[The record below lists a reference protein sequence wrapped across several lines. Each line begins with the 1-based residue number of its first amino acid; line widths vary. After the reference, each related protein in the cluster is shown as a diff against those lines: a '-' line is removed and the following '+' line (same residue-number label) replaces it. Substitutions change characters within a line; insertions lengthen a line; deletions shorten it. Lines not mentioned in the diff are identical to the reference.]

1 MVPSWLLAANRRRS
15 SALAGLCV
23 VALALPTL
31 ANAAPEQSV
40 ENERTWVGTQIG
52 STIAKDRF
60 CDVNG
65 DGRGYGSTSTGKQD
79 IVTASPSGLVT
90 VIPGGNPGGKMPV
103 AGTSSFKIPAS
114 PNISVSCVLDVDH
127 DGKDEILVSSS
138 TAGKAWLIYGRTDFS
153 DVDYTKLSE
162 KGQGFTITG
171 TPGTT
176 HFSAVFAGKYDGDY
190 RADIVVLN
198 PEGNRSVAHLMNLD
212 GRLGDIDLNN
222 PDHHERTS
230 KLYSPEGMFFDS
242 IQLVGN
248 VNRSGHTDYVLT
260 ASDANGKHPKA
271 WLVTNIGTYSYLNDP
286 FAGTAEITLEEN
298 SYLGKA
304 TSAANAG
311 DVNGDGYE
319 DTLIGFNGGVALLY
333 GARTLPSTYTINS
346 ANQTDPNVAVL
357 TGADSGWS
365 VASFAREGKP
375 HLVAVGAPYAGDGEV
390 YYFPT
395 TAFTAGSHPISGLGD
410 QVTTIKAK
418 QPGTRFGISVAF
430 SGSFPTEP
438 PILVA
443 GADNATKQTPASAA
457 DFGPNAYI
465 QAVYLG
471 PAATPTPAPTETA
484 PAAPTQEPT
493 AEPTREPTAAPTQE
507 PTAIAIPQ
515 EPRTPLAPLPVVPA
529 KPSPLPAPV
538 DAGVLVTDKLPS
550 ANAKVKTGAVRS
562 SKLAITG
569 LDATAG
575 LFALALLATGTGAL
589 VLRSRR
595 SA

>member
-1 MVPSWLLAANRRRS
+1 MVPSWLLAANRRRN
-15 SALAGLCV
+15 SALAGLCIA
-23 VALALPTL
+23 ALALPTL

-65 DGRGYGSTSTGKQD
+65 DGRGYGSTSSGKQD

-190 RADIVVLN
+190 RSDIVVLN
-198 PEGNRSVAHLMNLD
+198 PEGNYSVAYLLNAD
-212 GRLGDIDLNN
+212 SRSDKDLN
-222 PDHHERTS
+222 DYTTS
-230 KLYSPEGMFFDS
+230 NQKLYSPEGMFFDS
-242 IQLVGN
+242 VQPVGN
-248 VNRSGHTDYVLT
+248 VDGSGHTDYVFT
-260 ASDANGKHPKA
+260 TSDANGKHGKA
-271 WLVTNIGTYSYLNDP
+271 WLVTNIGTSSFLNDP
-286 FAGTAEITLEEN
+286 FAGIPEINLEEN
-298 SYLGKA
+298 TYLGKA
-304 TSAANAG
+304 TTAANAG
-311 DVNGDGYE
+311 DVNGDGYD

-333 GARTLPSTYTINS
+333 GASTLPNTYTINS
-346 ANQTDPNVAVL
+346 VNQTDPNVAVL
-357 TGADSGWS
+357 TGAGSGWS
-365 VASFAREGKP
+365 VASYAREGKP
-375 HLVAVGAPYAGDGEV
+375 NLVAVGAPHAGDGEV

-430 SGSFPTEP
+430 SGAWPTEP
-438 PILVA
+438 PILLA
-443 GADNATKQTPASAA
+443 GADNATKETPASAA

-471 PAATPTPAPTETA
+471 PAATPTPVPTQTA

-569 LDATAG
+569 LDTTAG
-575 LFALALLATGTGAL
+575 LFALALLATGAGAL

>member
-1 MVPSWLLAANRRRS
+1 MVPSWLLAANRRRN
-15 SALAGLCV
+15 SALAGLCIA
-23 VALALPTL
+23 ALALPTL

-65 DGRGYGSTSTGKQD
+65 DSRDYDYSPGKQD

-114 PNISVSCVLDVDH
+114 PNVSVSCVADVDH

-176 HFSAVFAGKYDGDY
+176 NFSAVYANKKYDGEY
-190 RADIVVLN
+190 TSDIVVLN
-198 PEGNRSVAHLMNLD
+198 PEGDHSVAYLLPAE
-212 GRLGDIDLNN
+212 RRGDIDLNKPEHYTTN
-222 PDHHERTS
+222 Q
-230 KLYSPEGMFFDS
+230 KLYSPTGMFFDS
-242 IQLVGN
+242 IQPVSNVDVGG
-248 VNRSGHTDYVLT
+248 RTYYVIT
-260 ASDANGKHPKA
+260 ASDANGKHGKA
-271 WLVTNIGTYSYLNDP
+271 WLVADIISYPDLDDP
-286 FAGTAEITLEEN
+286 FRRAVEITLEGN
-298 SYLGKA
+298 TYLGKA
-304 TSAANAG
+304 TTAASAG
-311 DVNGDGYE
+311 DVNGDGYD

-333 GARTLPSTYTINS
+333 SGHSTYTINS

-357 TGADSGWS
+357 TGTGSGWS
-365 VASFAREGKP
+365 VASYAREGKP
-375 HLVAVGAPYAGDGEV
+375 NLVAVGAPHAGDGEV

-430 SGSFPTEP
+430 SGAWPTET

-443 GADNATKQTPASAA
+443 GADNATKETPASAA

-471 PAATPTPAPTETA
+471 PAATPTPVPTQTA

-550 ANAKVKTGAVRS
+550 ANAKVKTGAVHS

-569 LDATAG
+569 LDAASG
-575 LFALALLATGTGAL
+575 LVALALLTTGAGAL

>member
-15 SALAGLCV
+15 SALAGLCIA
-23 VALALPTL
+23 ALALPTL

-65 DGRGYGSTSTGKQD
+65 DSRNYGHTIPGKQV

-114 PNISVSCVLDVDH
+114 PDVSVSCVLDVDH

-176 HFSAVFAGKYDGDY
+176 HFSAVFAGKYDGEY
-190 RADIVVLN
+190 QSDIVVLN
-198 PEGNRSVAHLMNLD
+198 PEGNHSVAYLLSAD
-212 GRLGDIDLNN
+212 WRGDKDLNDYATTN
-222 PDHHERTS
+222 Q

-242 IQLVGN
+242 VQPVGN
-248 VNRSGHTDYVLT
+248 VDRSGYTDYVFT
-260 ASDANGKHPKA
+260 ASDANGKHGKA
-271 WLVTNIGTYSYLNDP
+271 WLVADIISYPDLDDP
-286 FAGTAEITLEEN
+286 LRRAVEITLEGN
-298 SYLGKA
+298 TYLGKA
-304 TSAANAG
+304 TTAASAG
-311 DVNGDGYE
+311 DVNGDGYD

-333 GARTLPSTYTINS
+333 SGHSTYTINS

-357 TGADSGWS
+357 TGAGSGWS
-365 VASFAREGKP
+365 VASYAREGKP
-375 HLVAVGAPYAGDGEV
+375 NLVAVGAPHAGDGEV

-430 SGSFPTEP
+430 SGAWPTET

-443 GADNATKQTPASAA
+443 GADNATKETPASAA

-471 PAATPTPAPTETA
+471 PAATPTPVPTQTA

-515 EPRTPLAPLPVVPA
+515 EPRTPLSPLPVVPA

-538 DAGVLVTDKLPS
+538 DAGVLVTDKLTS

-575 LFALALLATGTGAL
+575 LFALALLATGVGAL

-595 SA
+595 NA

>member
-15 SALAGLCV
+15 SALAGLCIA
-23 VALALPTL
+23 ALALPTL

-65 DGRGYGSTSTGKQD
+65 DSRNYGHTIPGKQD

-114 PNISVSCVLDVDH
+114 PDVSVSCVLDVDH
-127 DGKDEILVSSS
+127 DSKDEILVSSS

-190 RADIVVLN
+190 RSDIVVLN
-198 PEGNRSVAHLMNLD
+198 PEGNYSVAYLLNAD
-212 GRLGDIDLNN
+212 SRSDKDLN
-222 PDHHERTS
+222 DYTTS
-230 KLYSPEGMFFDS
+230 NQKLYSPEGMFFDS
-242 IQLVGN
+242 VQPVGN
-248 VNRSGHTDYVLT
+248 VDGSGHTDYVFT
-260 ASDANGKHPKA
+260 TSDANGKHGKA
-271 WLVTNIGTYSYLNDP
+271 WLVTNIGTSSFLNDP
-286 FAGTAEITLEEN
+286 FAGIPEINLEEN
-298 SYLGKA
+298 TYLGKA
-304 TSAANAG
+304 TTAANAG
-311 DVNGDGYE
+311 DVNGDGYD

-333 GARTLPSTYTINS
+333 GASTLPNTYTINS

-357 TGADSGWS
+357 TGTGSGWS
-365 VASFAREGKP
+365 VASYAREGKP
-375 HLVAVGAPYAGDGEV
+375 NLVAVGAPHAGDGEV

-430 SGSFPTEP
+430 SGAWPTET

-443 GADNATKQTPASAA
+443 GADNATKETPASAA

-465 QAVYLG
+465 QAMYLG
-471 PAATPTPAPTETA
+471 PAATPTPVPTQTA

-550 ANAKVKTGAVRS
+550 ANAKVKTGAVHS

-569 LDATAG
+569 LDAASG
-575 LFALALLATGTGAL
+575 LVALALLTTGAGAL

>member
-23 VALALPTL
+23 AALALPTL

-40 ENERTWVGTQIG
+40 EKERTWVGTQIG

-65 DGRGYGSTSTGKQD
+65 DSRDYGYTTGKQD

-90 VIPGGNPGGKMPV
+90 VIPGANPGGKMPV

-114 PNISVSCVLDVDH
+114 PNVSVSCVVDVDH

-176 HFSAVFAGKYDGDY
+176 NFSAVFANRKYDGEY
-190 RADIVVLN
+190 TSDIVVLN
-198 PEGNRSVAHLMNLD
+198 PEGNHSVAYLLPAE
-212 GRLGDIDLNN
+212 RRGDIDLNKPEHYTTN
-222 PDHHERTS
+222 Q
-230 KLYSPEGMFFDS
+230 KLYSPTGMFFDS
-242 IQLVGN
+242 IQPVEN
-248 VNRSGHTDYVLT
+248 VNGSGRTYYVIT
-260 ASDANGKHPKA
+260 ASDANGKHGKA
-271 WLVTNIGTYSYLNDP
+271 WLVADIGSGSDLNDP
-286 FAGTAEITLEEN
+286 LRGAVEITLEGN
-298 SYLGKA
+298 TYLGKA
-304 TSAANAG
+304 TTAASAG
-311 DVNGDGYE
+311 DVNGDGYD

-333 GARTLPSTYTINS
+333 GGRSTYTINS
-346 ANQTDPNVAVL
+346 TNQTDPNVAVL
-357 TGADSGWS
+357 TGTGSGWS
-365 VASFAREGKP
+365 VASYAREGKP
-375 HLVAVGAPYAGDGEV
+375 NLVAVGAPHAGDGEV

-430 SGSFPTEP
+430 SGAWPTET

-443 GADNATKQTPASAA
+443 GADNATKETPASAA

-471 PAATPTPAPTETA
+471 PAATPTPVPTQTA

-550 ANAKVKTGAVRS
+550 ANAKVKTGAVHS

-569 LDATAG
+569 LDAASG
-575 LFALALLATGTGAL
+575 LVALALLATGAGAL

>member
-15 SALAGLCV
+15 SALAGLCIA
-23 VALALPTL
+23 ALALPTL

-65 DGRGYGSTSTGKQD
+65 DGRGYGSTSSGKQD

-114 PNISVSCVLDVDH
+114 PNVSVSCVADVDH

-176 HFSAVFAGKYDGDY
+176 NFSAVYANKKYDGEY
-190 RADIVVLN
+190 TSDIVVLN
-198 PEGNRSVAHLMNLD
+198 PEGNYSVAYLLNAD
-212 GRLGDIDLNN
+212 SRSDKDLN
-222 PDHHERTS
+222 DYTTS
-230 KLYSPEGMFFDS
+230 NQKLYSPEGMFFDS
-242 IQLVGN
+242 VQPVGN
-248 VNRSGHTDYVLT
+248 VDGSGHTNYVFT
-260 ASDANGKHPKA
+260 TSDANGKHGKA
-271 WLVTNIGTYSYLNDP
+271 WLVTNIGTSSFLNDP
-286 FAGTAEITLEEN
+286 FAGIPEINLEEN
-298 SYLGKA
+298 TYLGKA
-304 TSAANAG
+304 TTAANAG
-311 DVNGDGYE
+311 DVNGDGYD

-333 GARTLPSTYTINS
+333 GASTLPNTYTINS
-346 ANQTDPNVAVL
+346 VNQTDPNVAVL
-357 TGADSGWS
+357 TGAGSGWS
-365 VASFAREGKP
+365 VASYAREGKP
-375 HLVAVGAPYAGDGEV
+375 NLVAVGAPHAGDGEV

-430 SGSFPTEP
+430 SGAWPTET

-443 GADNATKQTPASAA
+443 GADNATKETPASAA

-471 PAATPTPAPTETA
+471 PAATPTPVPTQTA

-550 ANAKVKTGAVRS
+550 ANAKVKTGAVHS

-569 LDATAG
+569 LDAASG
-575 LFALALLATGTGAL
+575 LVALALLTTGTGAL

>member
-23 VALALPTL
+23 AALALPTL

-40 ENERTWVGTQIG
+40 EKERTWVGTQIG

-65 DGRGYGSTSTGKQD
+65 DSRDYGYTTGKQD

-90 VIPGGNPGGKMPV
+90 VIPGANPGGKMPV

-114 PNISVSCVLDVDH
+114 PNVSVSCVADVDH

-176 HFSAVFAGKYDGDY
+176 NFSAVYANKKYDGEY
-190 RADIVVLN
+190 LSDIVVLN
-198 PEGNRSVAHLMNLD
+198 PEGDHSVAYLLTAD
-212 GRLGDIDLNN
+212 SRVDKDLN
-222 PDHHERTS
+222 DYATS
-230 KLYSPEGMFFDS
+230 NKKLYSPTGMFFDS
-242 IQLVGN
+242 IQPVEN
-248 VNRSGHTDYVLT
+248 VNGSGRTYYVIT
-260 ASDANGKHPKA
+260 ASDANGKHGKA
-271 WLVTNIGTYSYLNDP
+271 WLVADIGSGSDLNDP
-286 FAGTAEITLEEN
+286 LRGAVEITLEGN
-298 SYLGKA
+298 TYLGKA
-304 TSAANAG
+304 TTAASAG
-311 DVNGDGYE
+311 DVNGDGYD

-333 GARTLPSTYTINS
+333 GGRSTYTINS
-346 ANQTDPNVAVL
+346 TNQTDPNVAVL
-357 TGADSGWS
+357 TGTGSGWS
-365 VASFAREGKP
+365 VASYAREGKP

-390 YYFPT
+390 YYFPA

-430 SGSFPTEP
+430 SGAFPTET

-465 QAVYLG
+465 QAMYLG
-471 PAATPTPAPTETA
+471 PAATPTPAPTDTA

-493 AEPTREPTAAPTQE
+493 AEPSQEPTAAPTQE

-515 EPRTPLAPLPVVPA
+515 EPRTPLSPLPVVPA

-550 ANAKVKTGAVRS
+550 ANAKVKTGAVHS

-575 LFALALLATGTGAL
+575 LFALALLATGAGAL

>member
-23 VALALPTL
+23 AALALPTL

-65 DGRGYGSTSTGKQD
+65 DGRGYGSTSSGKQD

-176 HFSAVFAGKYDGDY
+176 NFSAVFAGKYEGEY
-190 RADIVVLN
+190 SSDIVVLN
-198 PEGNRSVAHLMNLD
+198 PEGDHSVAYLLPAE
-212 GRLGDIDLNN
+212 RRGDIDLNKPEHYTTN
-222 PDHHERTS
+222 Q
-230 KLYSPEGMFFDS
+230 KLYSPTGMFFDS
-242 IQLVGN
+242 IQPVGN
-248 VNRSGHTDYVLT
+248 VNRSGYTDYVFT
-260 ASDANGKHPKA
+260 ASDANGKHGKA
-271 WLVTNIGTYSYLNDP
+271 WLVTEIRSHINLDSDFREI
-286 FAGTAEITLEEN
+286 AEINLEEN
-298 SYLGKA
+298 TYLGKA
-304 TSAANAG
+304 TTAANAG

-333 GARTLPSTYTINS
+333 GDGILPRTYTINS

-357 TGADSGWS
+357 TGTGSGWS
-365 VASFAREGKP
+365 VASYAREGKP
-375 HLVAVGAPYAGDGEV
+375 HLVAVGAPHAGDGEV

-430 SGSFPTEP
+430 SGAWPTET

-443 GADNATKQTPASAA
+443 GADNATKETPASAA

-471 PAATPTPAPTETA
+471 PAATPTPVPTQTA

-550 ANAKVKTGAVRS
+550 ANAKVKTGAVHS

-569 LDATAG
+569 LDAASG
-575 LFALALLATGTGAL
+575 LVALALLTTGAGAL

>member
-15 SALAGLCV
+15 SALAGLCIA
-23 VALALPTL
+23 ALALPTL

-65 DGRGYGSTSTGKQD
+65 DSRDYGHTTPGKQD

-114 PNISVSCVLDVDH
+114 PDVSVSCVLDVDH

-190 RADIVVLN
+190 RSDIVVLN
-198 PEGNRSVAHLMNLD
+198 PEGNYSVAYLLNAD
-212 GRLGDIDLNN
+212 SRSDKDLN
-222 PDHHERTS
+222 DYTTS
-230 KLYSPEGMFFDS
+230 NQKLYSPEGMFFDS
-242 IQLVGN
+242 VQPVGN
-248 VNRSGHTDYVLT
+248 VDGSGHTDYVFT
-260 ASDANGKHPKA
+260 TSDANGKHGKA
-271 WLVTNIGTYSYLNDP
+271 WLVTNIGTSSFLNDP
-286 FAGTAEITLEEN
+286 FAGIPEINLEEN
-298 SYLGKA
+298 TYLGKA
-304 TSAANAG
+304 TTAANAG
-311 DVNGDGYE
+311 DVNGDGYD

-333 GARTLPSTYTINS
+333 GASTLPNTYTINS

-357 TGADSGWS
+357 TGAGSGWS
-365 VASFAREGKP
+365 VASYAREGKP
-375 HLVAVGAPYAGDGEV
+375 NLVAVGAPHAGDGEV

-430 SGSFPTEP
+430 SGAWPTET

-471 PAATPTPAPTETA
+471 PAATPTPVPTQTA

-575 LFALALLATGTGAL
+575 LFALALLATGAGAL

>member
-15 SALAGLCV
+15 SALAGLCIA
-23 VALALPTL
+23 ALALPTL

-65 DGRGYGSTSTGKQD
+65 DGRGYGSTSSGKQD

-114 PNISVSCVLDVDH
+114 PNVSVSCVADVDH

-176 HFSAVFAGKYDGDY
+176 NFSAVYANKKYDGEY
-190 RADIVVLN
+190 LSDIVVLN
-198 PEGNRSVAHLMNLD
+198 PEGDHSVAYLLPTE
-212 GRLGDIDLNN
+212 RRGDIDLNKPEHYTTN
-222 PDHHERTS
+222 Q
-230 KLYSPEGMFFDS
+230 KLYSPTGMFFDS
-242 IQLVGN
+242 IQPVGN
-248 VNRSGHTDYVLT
+248 INVSGHTNYVIT
-260 ASDANGKHPKA
+260 ASDANGKHGKA
-271 WLVTNIGTYSYLNDP
+271 WLVADIGSGSDLNDP
-286 FAGTAEITLEEN
+286 LRGAVEITLEGN
-298 SYLGKA
+298 TYLGKA
-304 TSAANAG
+304 TTAASAG
-311 DVNGDGYE
+311 DVNGDGYD

-333 GARTLPSTYTINS
+333 GGRSTYTINS
-346 ANQTDPNVAVL
+346 TNQTDPNVAVL
-357 TGADSGWS
+357 TGAGSGWS
-365 VASFAREGKP
+365 VASYAREGKP
-375 HLVAVGAPYAGDGEV
+375 NLVAVGAPHAGDGEV
-390 YYFPT
+390 YYFPA
-395 TAFTAGSHPISGLGD
+395 TAFTAGSHPISGLGS

-430 SGSFPTEP
+430 SGSYPTET

-443 GADNATKQTPASAA
+443 GADNATKETPASAA

-471 PAATPTPAPTETA
+471 PAA
-484 PAAPTQEPT
+484 APTQEPT
-493 AEPTREPTAAPTQE
+493 AEPSQEPTAAPTQE

-515 EPRTPLAPLPVVPA
+515 EPRTPLSPLPVVPA
-529 KPSPLPAPV
+529 KPSPLPTPV

-550 ANAKVKTGAVRS
+550 ANAKVKTGAVHS

-575 LFALALLATGTGAL
+575 LFALALLATGAGAL

>member
-15 SALAGLCV
+15 SALAGLCIA
-23 VALALPTL
+23 ALALPTL

-65 DGRGYGSTSTGKQD
+65 DGRGYGSTSSGKQD

-114 PNISVSCVLDVDH
+114 PNVSVSCVADVDH

-176 HFSAVFAGKYDGDY
+176 NFSAVYANKKYDGEY
-190 RADIVVLN
+190 LSDIVVLN
-198 PEGNRSVAHLMNLD
+198 PEGDHSVAYLLNAD
-212 GRLGDIDLNN
+212 SRGDKDLSD
-222 PDHHERTS
+222 PDYATS
-230 KLYSPEGMFFDS
+230 NQKLYSPTGMFFDS
-242 IQLVGN
+242 IQPVSNVDVG
-248 VNRSGHTDYVLT
+248 GHTNYVIT
-260 ASDANGKHPKA
+260 ASDANGKHGKA
-271 WLVTNIGTYSYLNDP
+271 WLVADIGSGSDLNDP
-286 FAGTAEITLEEN
+286 LRGAVEITLEGN
-298 SYLGKA
+298 TYLGKA
-304 TSAANAG
+304 TTAASAG
-311 DVNGDGYE
+311 DVNGDGYD

-333 GARTLPSTYTINS
+333 SGHSTYTINS

-357 TGADSGWS
+357 TGAGSGWS
-365 VASFAREGKP
+365 VASYAREGKP
-375 HLVAVGAPYAGDGEV
+375 NLVAVGAPYAGDGEV
-390 YYFPT
+390 YYFPA

-430 SGSFPTEP
+430 SGSFPSET

-471 PAATPTPAPTETA
+471 QAATPTPAPTETA

-493 AEPTREPTAAPTQE
+493 AEPTQEPTAAPTQE

-515 EPRTPLAPLPVVPA
+515 EPRTPLSPLPVVPA

-550 ANAKVKTGAVRS
+550 ANAKVKTGAVHS

-569 LDATAG
+569 LDAASG
-575 LFALALLATGTGAL
+575 LVALALLATGTGAL

>member
-23 VALALPTL
+23 AALALPTL

-40 ENERTWVGTQIG
+40 EKERTWVGTQIG

-65 DGRGYGSTSTGKQD
+65 DSRDYGYTTGKQD

-114 PNISVSCVLDVDH
+114 PDVSVSCVLDVDH

-190 RADIVVLN
+190 RSDIVVLN
-198 PEGNRSVAHLMNLD
+198 PEGNYSVAYLLNAD
-212 GRLGDIDLNN
+212 SRSDKDLN
-222 PDHHERTS
+222 DYTTS
-230 KLYSPEGMFFDS
+230 NQKLYSPEGMFFDS
-242 IQLVGN
+242 VQPVGN
-248 VNRSGHTDYVLT
+248 VDGSGHTDYVFT
-260 ASDANGKHPKA
+260 TSDANGKHGKA
-271 WLVTNIGTYSYLNDP
+271 WLVTNIGTSSFLNDP
-286 FAGTAEITLEEN
+286 FAGIPEINLEEN
-298 SYLGKA
+298 TYLGKA
-304 TSAANAG
+304 TTAANAG
-311 DVNGDGYE
+311 DVNGDGYD

-333 GARTLPSTYTINS
+333 GASTLPNTYTINS

-357 TGADSGWS
+357 TGTGSGWS
-365 VASFAREGKP
+365 VASYAREGKP
-375 HLVAVGAPYAGDGEV
+375 NLVAVGAPHAGDGEV

-430 SGSFPTEP
+430 SGAWPTET

-443 GADNATKQTPASAA
+443 GADNATKETPASAA

-471 PAATPTPAPTETA
+471 PAATPTPVPTQTA

-550 ANAKVKTGAVRS
+550 ANAKVKTGAVHS

-569 LDATAG
+569 LDAASG
-575 LFALALLATGTGAL
+575 LVALALLTTGAGAL

>member
-15 SALAGLCV
+15 SALAGLCIA
-23 VALALPTL
+23 ALALPTL

-65 DGRGYGSTSTGKQD
+65 DSRDYGHTTPGKQD

-114 PNISVSCVLDVDH
+114 PDVSVSCVLDVDH

-190 RADIVVLN
+190 RSDIVVLN
-198 PEGNRSVAHLMNLD
+198 PEGNYSVAYLLNAD
-212 GRLGDIDLNN
+212 SRSDKDLN
-222 PDHHERTS
+222 DYTTS
-230 KLYSPEGMFFDS
+230 NQKLYSPEGMFFDS
-242 IQLVGN
+242 VQPVGN
-248 VNRSGHTDYVLT
+248 VDGSGHTDYVFT
-260 ASDANGKHPKA
+260 TSDANGKHGKA
-271 WLVTNIGTYSYLNDP
+271 WLVTNIGTSSFLNDP
-286 FAGTAEITLEEN
+286 FAGIPEINLEEN
-298 SYLGKA
+298 TYLGKA
-304 TSAANAG
+304 TTAANAG
-311 DVNGDGYE
+311 DVNGDGYD

-333 GARTLPSTYTINS
+333 GASTLPNTYTINS

-357 TGADSGWS
+357 TGAGSGWS
-365 VASFAREGKP
+365 VASYAREGKP
-375 HLVAVGAPYAGDGEV
+375 NLVAVGAPHAGDGEV
-390 YYFPT
+390 YYFPA
-395 TAFTAGSHPISGLGD
+395 TAFTAGSHPISGLGS

-430 SGSFPTEP
+430 SGAYPTET

-443 GADNATKQTPASAA
+443 GADNATKETPASAA

-493 AEPTREPTAAPTQE
+493 AEPSQEPTEAPTQE

-515 EPRTPLAPLPVVPA
+515 EPRTPLSPLPVVPA

-550 ANAKVKTGAVRS
+550 ANAKVKTGAVHS

-575 LFALALLATGTGAL
+575 LFALALLATGAGAL

>member
-23 VALALPTL
+23 AALALPTL

-40 ENERTWVGTQIG
+40 EKERTWVGTQIG

-65 DGRGYGSTSTGKQD
+65 DSRDYGYTTGKQD

-90 VIPGGNPGGKMPV
+90 VIPGANPGGKMPV

-114 PNISVSCVLDVDH
+114 PNVSVSCVVDVDH

-176 HFSAVFAGKYDGDY
+176 NFSAVFANRKYDGEY
-190 RADIVVLN
+190 TSDIVVLN
-198 PEGNRSVAHLMNLD
+198 PEGNHSVAYLLPAE
-212 GRLGDIDLNN
+212 RRGDKDLN
-222 PDHHERTS
+222 DYATS
-230 KLYSPEGMFFDS
+230 NKKLYSPTGMFFDS
-242 IQLVGN
+242 IQPVEN
-248 VNRSGHTDYVLT
+248 VNGSGRTYYVIT
-260 ASDANGKHPKA
+260 ASDANGKHGKA
-271 WLVTNIGTYSYLNDP
+271 WLVADIGSGSDLNDP
-286 FAGTAEITLEEN
+286 LRGAVEITLEGN
-298 SYLGKA
+298 TYLGKA
-304 TSAANAG
+304 TTAASAG
-311 DVNGDGYE
+311 DVNGDGYD

-333 GARTLPSTYTINS
+333 GGRSTYTINS
-346 ANQTDPNVAVL
+346 TNQTDPNVAVL
-357 TGADSGWS
+357 TGTGSGWS
-365 VASFAREGKP
+365 VASYAREGKP
-375 HLVAVGAPYAGDGEV
+375 HLVAVGAPHAGDGEV

-430 SGSFPTEP
+430 SGAWPTET

-443 GADNATKQTPASAA
+443 GADNATKETPASAA

-493 AEPTREPTAAPTQE
+493 AEPSQEPTAAPTQE

-515 EPRTPLAPLPVVPA
+515 EPRTPLSPLPVVPA

-550 ANAKVKTGAVRS
+550 ANAKVKTGAVHS

-569 LDATAG
+569 LDAASG
-575 LFALALLATGTGAL
+575 LVALALLATGTGAL

>member
-15 SALAGLCV
+15 SALAGLCIA
-23 VALALPTL
+23 ALALPTL

-65 DGRGYGSTSTGKQD
+65 DGRGYGSTSSGKQD

-190 RADIVVLN
+190 RSDIVVLN
-198 PEGNRSVAHLMNLD
+198 PEGNYSVAYLLNAD
-212 GRLGDIDLNN
+212 SRSDKDLN
-222 PDHHERTS
+222 DYTTS
-230 KLYSPEGMFFDS
+230 NQKLYSPEGMFFDS
-242 IQLVGN
+242 IQPVGN
-248 VNRSGHTDYVLT
+248 VDGSGHTDYVFT
-260 ASDANGKHPKA
+260 TSDANGKHGKA
-271 WLVTNIGTYSYLNDP
+271 WLVTNIGTSSFLNDP
-286 FAGTAEITLEEN
+286 FAGIPEINLEEN
-298 SYLGKA
+298 TYLGKA
-304 TSAANAG
+304 TTAANAG
-311 DVNGDGYE
+311 DVNGDGYD

-333 GARTLPSTYTINS
+333 GASTLPNTYTINS

-357 TGADSGWS
+357 TGTGSGWS
-365 VASFAREGKP
+365 VASYAREGKP
-375 HLVAVGAPYAGDGEV
+375 NLVAVGAPHAGDGEV

-430 SGSFPTEP
+430 SGAWPTET

-443 GADNATKQTPASAA
+443 GADNATKETPASAA

-471 PAATPTPAPTETA
+471 PAATPTPVPTQTA

-515 EPRTPLAPLPVVPA
+515 EPRTPLSPLPVVPA

-538 DAGVLVTDKLPS
+538 DAGVLVTDKLTS

-575 LFALALLATGTGAL
+575 LFALALLATGVGAL

-595 SA
+595 NA

>member
-15 SALAGLCV
+15 SALAGLCIA
-23 VALALPTL
+23 ALALPTL

-65 DGRGYGSTSTGKQD
+65 DNSDNVNSVPGKQD

-176 HFSAVFAGKYDGDY
+176 HFSAVSAGKYATEY
-190 RADIVVLN
+190 RSDIVVLN
-198 PEGNRSVAHLMNLD
+198 PEGNHSVAYLLNAD
-212 GRLGDIDLNN
+212 SRGDKDLNN
-222 PDHHERTS
+222 PDYATS
-230 KLYSPEGMFFDS
+230 NKKLYSPEGMFFDS
-242 IQLVGN
+242 IQPVGN
-248 VNRSGHTDYVLT
+248 VDRSGHTDYVLT
-260 ASDANGKHPKA
+260 ASDANGKHGKA
-271 WLVTNIGTYSYLNDP
+271 WLVTDIGINHPLSG
-286 FAGTAEITLEEN
+286 AAEITLEEN
-298 SYLGKA
+298 TYLGKA

-333 GARTLPSTYTINS
+333 GASALPSTYTINS

-357 TGADSGWS
+357 TGAGSGWS
-365 VASFAREGKP
+365 VASYAREGKP
-375 HLVAVGAPYAGDGEV
+375 HLVAVGAPHAGDGEV
-390 YYFPT
+390 YYFPA

-430 SGSFPTEP
+430 SGAFPTET

-443 GADNATKQTPASAA
+443 GADNATKETPASAA

-471 PAATPTPAPTETA
+471 PAATPTPVPTQTA

-493 AEPTREPTAAPTQE
+493 AEPTQEPTAAPTQE

-515 EPRTPLAPLPVVPA
+515 EPRTPLSPLPVVPA

-550 ANAKVKTGAVRS
+550 ANAKVKTGAVHS

-569 LDATAG
+569 LDAASG
-575 LFALALLATGTGAL
+575 LVALALLATGAGAL

>member
-15 SALAGLCV
+15 SALAGLCIA
-23 VALALPTL
+23 ALALPTL

-65 DGRGYGSTSTGKQD
+65 DGRGYGSTSSGKQD

-114 PNISVSCVLDVDH
+114 PNVSVSCVADVDH

-190 RADIVVLN
+190 RSDIVVLN
-198 PEGNRSVAHLMNLD
+198 PEGNYSVAYLLNAD
-212 GRLGDIDLNN
+212 SRSDKDLN
-222 PDHHERTS
+222 DYTTS
-230 KLYSPEGMFFDS
+230 NQKLYSPEGMFFDS
-242 IQLVGN
+242 VQPVGN
-248 VNRSGHTDYVLT
+248 VDGSGHTDYVFT
-260 ASDANGKHPKA
+260 TSDANGKHGKA
-271 WLVTNIGTYSYLNDP
+271 WLVTNIGTSSFLNDP
-286 FAGTAEITLEEN
+286 FAGIPEINLEEN
-298 SYLGKA
+298 TYLGKA
-304 TSAANAG
+304 TTAANAG
-311 DVNGDGYE
+311 DVNGDGYD

-333 GARTLPSTYTINS
+333 SGHSTYTINS

-357 TGADSGWS
+357 TGTGSGWS
-365 VASFAREGKP
+365 VASYAREGKP
-375 HLVAVGAPYAGDGEV
+375 NLVAVGAPHAGDGEV

-430 SGSFPTEP
+430 SGAWPTET

-443 GADNATKQTPASAA
+443 GADNATKETPASAA

-471 PAATPTPAPTETA
+471 PAATPTPVPTQTA

-538 DAGVLVTDKLPS
+538 DAGVLVTDKLTS

-575 LFALALLATGTGAL
+575 LFALALLATGVGAL

-595 SA
+595 NA

>member
-23 VALALPTL
+23 AALALPTL

-40 ENERTWVGTQIG
+40 EKERTWVGTQIG

-65 DGRGYGSTSTGKQD
+65 DSRDYGYTTGKQD

-90 VIPGGNPGGKMPV
+90 VIPGANPGGKMPV

-114 PNISVSCVLDVDH
+114 PNVSVSCVVDVDH

-176 HFSAVFAGKYDGDY
+176 NFSAVFANRKYDGEY
-190 RADIVVLN
+190 TSDIVVLN
-198 PEGNRSVAHLMNLD
+198 PEGNHSVAYLLPAE
-212 GRLGDIDLNN
+212 RRGDIDLNKPEHYTTN
-222 PDHHERTS
+222 Q
-230 KLYSPEGMFFDS
+230 KLYSPTGMFFDS
-242 IQLVGN
+242 IQPVSNVDVG
-248 VNRSGHTDYVLT
+248 GHTYYAIT
-260 ASDANGKHPKA
+260 ASDANGKHGKA
-271 WLVTNIGTYSYLNDP
+271 WLVADIISYPDLDDP
-286 FAGTAEITLEEN
+286 LRRAVEITLEGN
-298 SYLGKA
+298 TYLGKA
-304 TSAANAG
+304 TTAASAG
-311 DVNGDGYE
+311 DVNGDGYD

-333 GARTLPSTYTINS
+333 SGHSTYTINS

-357 TGADSGWS
+357 TGTGSGWS
-365 VASFAREGKP
+365 VASYAREGKP
-375 HLVAVGAPYAGDGEV
+375 NLVAVGAPHAGDGEV

-430 SGSFPTEP
+430 SGAWPTET

-443 GADNATKQTPASAA
+443 GADNATKETPASAA

-471 PAATPTPAPTETA
+471 PAATPTPVPTQTA
-484 PAAPTQEPT
+484 P
-493 AEPTREPTAAPTQE
+493 
-507 PTAIAIPQ
+507 
-515 EPRTPLAPLPVVPA
+515 
-529 KPSPLPAPV
+529 
-538 DAGVLVTDKLPS
+538 
-550 ANAKVKTGAVRS
+550 
-562 SKLAITG
+562 
-569 LDATAG
+569 
-575 LFALALLATGTGAL
+575 
-589 VLRSRR
+589 RR
-595 SA
+595 H

>member
-15 SALAGLCV
+15 SALAGLCIA
-23 VALALPTL
+23 ALALPTL

-65 DGRGYGSTSTGKQD
+65 DSRNYGHTIPGKQD

-114 PNISVSCVLDVDH
+114 PDVSVSCVLDVDH

-190 RADIVVLN
+190 RSDIVVLN
-198 PEGNRSVAHLMNLD
+198 PEGNYSVAYLLNAD
-212 GRLGDIDLNN
+212 SRSDKDLN
-222 PDHHERTS
+222 DYTTS
-230 KLYSPEGMFFDS
+230 NQKLYSPEGMFFDS
-242 IQLVGN
+242 VQPVGN
-248 VNRSGHTDYVLT
+248 VDGSGHTDYVFT
-260 ASDANGKHPKA
+260 TSDANGKHGKA
-271 WLVTNIGTYSYLNDP
+271 WLVTNIGTSSFLNDP
-286 FAGTAEITLEEN
+286 FAGIPEINLEEN
-298 SYLGKA
+298 TYLGKA
-304 TSAANAG
+304 TTAANAG
-311 DVNGDGYE
+311 DVNGDGYD

-333 GARTLPSTYTINS
+333 GASTLPNTYTINS
-346 ANQTDPNVAVL
+346 VNQTDPNVAVL
-357 TGADSGWS
+357 TGAGSGWS
-365 VASFAREGKP
+365 VASYAREGKP
-375 HLVAVGAPYAGDGEV
+375 NLVAVGAPHAGDGEV

-430 SGSFPTEP
+430 SGAWPTET

-443 GADNATKQTPASAA
+443 GADNATKETPASAA

-471 PAATPTPAPTETA
+471 PAATPTPVPTQTA

-515 EPRTPLAPLPVVPA
+515 EPRTPLSPLPVVPA

>member
-15 SALAGLCV
+15 SALAGLCIA
-23 VALALPTL
+23 ALALPTL

-65 DGRGYGSTSTGKQD
+65 DGRGYGSTSSGKQD

-114 PNISVSCVLDVDH
+114 PDVSVSCVLDVDH

-176 HFSAVFAGKYDGDY
+176 HFSAVFAGKYEGEY
-190 RADIVVLN
+190 SSDIVVLN
-198 PEGNRSVAHLMNLD
+198 PEGNHSVAYLLSAD
-212 GRLGDIDLNN
+212 WRGDKDLNDYATTN
-222 PDHHERTS
+222 Q
-230 KLYSPEGMFFDS
+230 KLYSPTGMFFDS
-242 IQLVGN
+242 IQPVGN
-248 VNRSGHTDYVLT
+248 VNRSGYTDYVFT
-260 ASDANGKHPKA
+260 ASDANGKHGKA
-271 WLVTNIGTYSYLNDP
+271 WLVTEIRSHINLDSDFREI
-286 FAGTAEITLEEN
+286 AEITLEEN
-298 SYLGKA
+298 TYLGKA
-304 TSAANAG
+304 TTAANAG
-311 DVNGDGYE
+311 DVNGDGYD

-333 GARTLPSTYTINS
+333 GGHSTYTINS

-357 TGADSGWS
+357 TGTGSGWS
-365 VASFAREGKP
+365 VASYAREGKP
-375 HLVAVGAPYAGDGEV
+375 NLVAVGAPHAGDGEV
-390 YYFPT
+390 YYFPA
-395 TAFTAGSHPISGLGD
+395 TAFTAGSHPISSLGD

-430 SGSFPTEP
+430 SGAWPTET

-443 GADNATKQTPASAA
+443 GADNATKETPASAA

-471 PAATPTPAPTETA
+471 PAATPTPVPTQTA

-538 DAGVLVTDKLPS
+538 DAGVLVTDKLTS

-575 LFALALLATGTGAL
+575 VFALALLATGAGAL

-595 SA
+595 NA

>member
-15 SALAGLCV
+15 SALAGLCIA
-23 VALALPTL
+23 ALALPTL

-65 DGRGYGSTSTGKQD
+65 DGRGYGSTSSGKQD

-114 PNISVSCVLDVDH
+114 PNISVSCVLDIDH

-190 RADIVVLN
+190 RSDIVVLN
-198 PEGNRSVAHLMNLD
+198 PEGNRSVAHLLNFD
-212 GRLGDIDLNN
+212 GHMGDIDLNS
-222 PDHHERTS
+222 PDYRGRTS

-242 IQLVGN
+242 VQPVGN
-248 VNRSGHTDYVLT
+248 VDGSGHTDYVIT
-260 ASDANGKHPKA
+260 ASDANGKHGKA
-271 WLVTNIGTYSYLNDP
+271 WLVTRIGINHPLSG
-286 FAGTAEITLEEN
+286 AAEITLEEN
-298 SYLGKA
+298 TYLGKA

-333 GARTLPSTYTINS
+333 GASALPSTYTINS

-357 TGADSGWS
+357 TGAGSGWS
-365 VASFAREGKP
+365 VASYAREGKP
-375 HLVAVGAPYAGDGEV
+375 HLVAVGAPHAGDGEV
-390 YYFPT
+390 YYFPA
-395 TAFTAGSHPISGLGD
+395 TAFTAGSHPISGLGS

-430 SGSFPTEP
+430 SGSYPTET

-443 GADNATKQTPASAA
+443 GADNATKETPASTA

-471 PAATPTPAPTETA
+471 PAATPTPVPTETA

-493 AEPTREPTAAPTQE
+493 AEPSQEPTAAPTQE

-515 EPRTPLAPLPVVPA
+515 EPRTPLSPLPVVPA

-550 ANAKVKTGAVRS
+550 ANAKVKTGAVHS

-569 LDATAG
+569 LDAASG
-575 LFALALLATGTGAL
+575 LVALALLTTGAGAL

>member
-1 MVPSWLLAANRRRS
+1 MVPSWLLAANRRRN
-15 SALAGLCV
+15 SALAGLCIA
-23 VALALPTL
+23 ALALPTL

-65 DGRGYGSTSTGKQD
+65 DGRGYGSTSSGKQD

-114 PNISVSCVLDVDH
+114 PDVSVSCVLDVDH

-190 RADIVVLN
+190 RSDIVVLN
-198 PEGNRSVAHLMNLD
+198 PEGNYSVAYLLNAD
-212 GRLGDIDLNN
+212 SRSDKDLN
-222 PDHHERTS
+222 DYTTS
-230 KLYSPEGMFFDS
+230 NQKLYSPEGMFFDS
-242 IQLVGN
+242 VQPVGN
-248 VNRSGHTDYVLT
+248 VDGSGHTDYVFT
-260 ASDANGKHPKA
+260 TSDANGKHGKA
-271 WLVTNIGTYSYLNDP
+271 WLVTNIGTSSFLNDP
-286 FAGTAEITLEEN
+286 LRGAVEITLEGN
-298 SYLGKA
+298 TYLGKA
-304 TSAANAG
+304 TTAASAG
-311 DVNGDGYE
+311 DVNGDGYD

-333 GARTLPSTYTINS
+333 GGRSTYTINS
-346 ANQTDPNVAVL
+346 TNQTDPNVAVL
-357 TGADSGWS
+357 TGTGSGWS
-365 VASFAREGKP
+365 VASYAREGKP
-375 HLVAVGAPYAGDGEV
+375 HLVAVGAPHAGDGEV

-430 SGSFPTEP
+430 SGAWPTET

-443 GADNATKQTPASAA
+443 GADNATKETPASAA

-471 PAATPTPAPTETA
+471 PAATPTPVPTQTA

-550 ANAKVKTGAVRS
+550 ANAKVKTGAVHS

-569 LDATAG
+569 LDAASG
-575 LFALALLATGTGAL
+575 LVALALLATGTGAL

>member
-23 VALALPTL
+23 AALALPTL

-65 DGRGYGSTSTGKQD
+65 DGRGYGSTSSGKQD

-114 PNISVSCVLDVDH
+114 PDVSVSCVLDVDH

-176 HFSAVFAGKYDGDY
+176 NFSAVFAGKYDGDY
-190 RADIVVLN
+190 RSDIVVLN
-198 PEGNRSVAHLMNLD
+198 PEGNYSVAYLLNAD
-212 GRLGDIDLNN
+212 SRSDKDLN
-222 PDHHERTS
+222 DYTTS
-230 KLYSPEGMFFDS
+230 NQKLYSPAGMFFDS
-242 IQLVGN
+242 VQPVGN
-248 VNRSGHTDYVLT
+248 VDGSGHTDYVFT
-260 ASDANGKHPKA
+260 TSDANGKHGKA
-271 WLVTNIGTYSYLNDP
+271 WLVTNIGTSSFLNDP
-286 FAGTAEITLEEN
+286 FAGIPEINLEEN
-298 SYLGKA
+298 TYLGKA
-304 TSAANAG
+304 TTAANAG
-311 DVNGDGYE
+311 DVNGDGYD

-333 GARTLPSTYTINS
+333 GASTLPNTYTINS
-346 ANQTDPNVAVL
+346 VNQTDPNVAVL
-357 TGADSGWS
+357 TGAGSGWS
-365 VASFAREGKP
+365 VASYAREGKP

-430 SGSFPTEP
+430 SGAWPTET

-471 PAATPTPAPTETA
+471 PAATPTPVPTQTA

-550 ANAKVKTGAVRS
+550 ANAKVKTGAVHS

-569 LDATAG
+569 LDAASG
-575 LFALALLATGTGAL
+575 LVALALLTTGTGAL

>member
-1 MVPSWLLAANRRRS
+1 MVPSWLLAANRRRN
-15 SALAGLCV
+15 SALAGLCIA
-23 VALALPTL
+23 ALALPTL

-65 DGRGYGSTSTGKQD
+65 DGRGYGSTSSGKQD

-114 PNISVSCVLDVDH
+114 PDVSVSCVLDVDH

-190 RADIVVLN
+190 RSDIVVLN
-198 PEGNRSVAHLMNLD
+198 PEGNYSVAYLLNAD
-212 GRLGDIDLNN
+212 SRSDKDLN
-222 PDHHERTS
+222 DYTTS
-230 KLYSPEGMFFDS
+230 NQKLYSPEGMFFDS
-242 IQLVGN
+242 VQPVGN
-248 VNRSGHTDYVLT
+248 VDGSGHTDYVFT
-260 ASDANGKHPKA
+260 TSDANGKHGKA
-271 WLVTNIGTYSYLNDP
+271 WLVTNIGTSSFLNDP
-286 FAGTAEITLEEN
+286 FAGIPEINLEEN
-298 SYLGKA
+298 TYLGKA
-304 TSAANAG
+304 TTAANAG
-311 DVNGDGYE
+311 DVNGDGYD

-333 GARTLPSTYTINS
+333 GASTLPNTYTINS

-357 TGADSGWS
+357 TGTGSGWS
-365 VASFAREGKP
+365 VASYAREGKP
-375 HLVAVGAPYAGDGEV
+375 NLVAVGAPHAGDGEV

-430 SGSFPTEP
+430 SGAWPTET

-443 GADNATKQTPASAA
+443 GADNATKETPASAA

-471 PAATPTPAPTETA
+471 PAATPTPVPTQTA

>member
-1 MVPSWLLAANRRRS
+1 MVPSWLLAANRRRN
-15 SALAGLCV
+15 SALAGLCIA
-23 VALALPTL
+23 ALALPTL

-65 DGRGYGSTSTGKQD
+65 DGRGYGSTSSGKQD

-114 PNISVSCVLDVDH
+114 PNVSVSCVADVDH

-176 HFSAVFAGKYDGDY
+176 NFSAVFANRKYDGEY
-190 RADIVVLN
+190 TSDIVVLN
-198 PEGNRSVAHLMNLD
+198 PEGDHSVAY
-212 GRLGDIDLNN
+212 RLSADRRVDIDLNDPEHYTTN
-222 PDHHERTS
+222 Q
-230 KLYSPEGMFFDS
+230 KLYSPTGMFFDS
-242 IQLVGN
+242 IQPVSNVDVGG
-248 VNRSGHTDYVLT
+248 RTYYVIT
-260 ASDANGKHPKA
+260 ASDANGKHGKA
-271 WLVTNIGTYSYLNDP
+271 WLVADIISYSDLDDP
-286 FAGTAEITLEEN
+286 LRRAVEITLEGN
-298 SYLGKA
+298 TYLGKA
-304 TSAANAG
+304 TTAASAG
-311 DVNGDGYE
+311 DVNGDGYD

-333 GARTLPSTYTINS
+333 SGHSTYTINS

-357 TGADSGWS
+357 TGTGSGWS
-365 VASFAREGKP
+365 VASYAREGKP
-375 HLVAVGAPYAGDGEV
+375 NLVAVGAPYAGDGEV
-390 YYFPT
+390 YYFPA

-430 SGSFPTEP
+430 SGAWPTET

-484 PAAPTQEPT
+484 PVAPTQEPT

-550 ANAKVKTGAVRS
+550 ANAKVKTGAVHS

-569 LDATAG
+569 LDAASG
-575 LFALALLATGTGAL
+575 LVALALLTTGAGAL

>member
-15 SALAGLCV
+15 SALAGLCIA
-23 VALALPTL
+23 ALALPTL

-65 DGRGYGSTSTGKQD
+65 DGRGYGSTSSGKQD

-114 PNISVSCVLDVDH
+114 PNVSVSCVADVDH

-176 HFSAVFAGKYDGDY
+176 NFSAVYANKKYDGEY
-190 RADIVVLN
+190 LSDIVVLN
-198 PEGNRSVAHLMNLD
+198 PEGDHSVAYLLTAD
-212 GRLGDIDLNN
+212 SRVDKDLN
-222 PDHHERTS
+222 DYATS
-230 KLYSPEGMFFDS
+230 NKKLYSPTGMFFDS
-242 IQLVGN
+242 IQPVEN
-248 VNRSGHTDYVLT
+248 VNGSGRTYYVIT
-260 ASDANGKHPKA
+260 ASDANGKHGKA
-271 WLVTNIGTYSYLNDP
+271 WLVADIGSGSDLNDP
-286 FAGTAEITLEEN
+286 LRGAVEITLEGN
-298 SYLGKA
+298 TYLGKA
-304 TSAANAG
+304 TTAASAG
-311 DVNGDGYE
+311 DVNGDGYD

-333 GARTLPSTYTINS
+333 GGRSTYTINS
-346 ANQTDPNVAVL
+346 TNQTDPNVAVL
-357 TGADSGWS
+357 TGTGSGWS
-365 VASFAREGKP
+365 VASYAREGKP
-375 HLVAVGAPYAGDGEV
+375 HLVAVGAPHAGDGEV
-390 YYFPT
+390 YYFPA

-430 SGSFPTEP
+430 SGAFPTEP

-465 QAVYLG
+465 QVMYLG

-493 AEPTREPTAAPTQE
+493 AEPTQEPTAAPTQE

-515 EPRTPLAPLPVVPA
+515 EPRTPLSPLPVVPA

-550 ANAKVKTGAVRS
+550 ANAKVKTGAVHS

-569 LDATAG
+569 LDAASG
-575 LFALALLATGTGAL
+575 LFALALLATGAGAL

>member
-1 MVPSWLLAANRRRS
+1 MVPSWLLAANRRRN
-15 SALAGLCV
+15 SALAGLCIA
-23 VALALPTL
+23 ALALPTL

-65 DGRGYGSTSTGKQD
+65 DSRDYGYSPGKQD

-114 PNISVSCVLDVDH
+114 PNVSVSCVADVDH

-176 HFSAVFAGKYDGDY
+176 NFSAVYANKKYDGEY
-190 RADIVVLN
+190 TSDIVVLN
-198 PEGNRSVAHLMNLD
+198 PEGDHSVAYLLPAE
-212 GRLGDIDLNN
+212 RRGDIDLNKPEHYTTN
-222 PDHHERTS
+222 Q
-230 KLYSPEGMFFDS
+230 KLYSPTGMFFDS
-242 IQLVGN
+242 IQPVSNVDVGG
-248 VNRSGHTDYVLT
+248 RTYYVIT
-260 ASDANGKHPKA
+260 ASDANGKHGKA
-271 WLVTNIGTYSYLNDP
+271 WLVADIISYPDLDDP
-286 FAGTAEITLEEN
+286 FRRAVEITLEGN
-298 SYLGKA
+298 TYLGKA
-304 TSAANAG
+304 TTAASAG
-311 DVNGDGYE
+311 DVNGDGYD

-333 GARTLPSTYTINS
+333 SGHSTYTINS

-357 TGADSGWS
+357 TGTGSGWS
-365 VASFAREGKP
+365 VASYAREGKP
-375 HLVAVGAPYAGDGEV
+375 NLVAVGAPYAGDGEV
-390 YYFPT
+390 YYFPA

-430 SGSFPTEP
+430 SGAWPTET

-443 GADNATKQTPASAA
+443 GADNATKETPASAA

-465 QAVYLG
+465 QALYLG

-493 AEPTREPTAAPTQE
+493 AEPSQEPTAAPTQE

-515 EPRTPLAPLPVVPA
+515 EPRPPLSPLPVVPA

-569 LDATAG
+569 LDAASG
-575 LFALALLATGTGAL
+575 LVALALLATGAGAL

>member
-1 MVPSWLLAANRRRS
+1 M
-15 SALAGLCV
+15 
-23 VALALPTL
+23 
-31 ANAAPEQSV
+31 
-40 ENERTWVGTQIG
+40 
-52 STIAKDRF
+52 
-60 CDVNG
+60 
-65 DGRGYGSTSTGKQD
+65 
-79 IVTASPSGLVT
+79 
-90 VIPGGNPGGKMPV
+90 
-103 AGTSSFKIPAS
+103 
-114 PNISVSCVLDVDH
+114 
-127 DGKDEILVSSS
+127 
-138 TAGKAWLIYGRTDFS
+138 
-153 DVDYTKLSE
+153 
-162 KGQGFTITG
+162 
-171 TPGTT
+171 
-176 HFSAVFAGKYDGDY
+176 
-190 RADIVVLN
+190 
-198 PEGNRSVAHLMNLD
+198 
-212 GRLGDIDLNN
+212 
-222 PDHHERTS
+222 
-230 KLYSPEGMFFDS
+230 
-242 IQLVGN
+242 
-248 VNRSGHTDYVLT
+248 
-260 ASDANGKHPKA
+260 
-271 WLVTNIGTYSYLNDP
+271 
-286 FAGTAEITLEEN
+286 
-298 SYLGKA
+298 
-304 TSAANAG
+304 
-311 DVNGDGYE
+311 
-319 DTLIGFNGGVALLY
+319 ALLY
-333 GARTLPSTYTINS
+333 SGHSTYTINS

-357 TGADSGWS
+357 TGTGSGWS
-365 VASFAREGKP
+365 VASYAREGKP
-375 HLVAVGAPYAGDGEV
+375 NLVAVGAPHAGDGEV

-430 SGSFPTEP
+430 SGAWPTET

-471 PAATPTPAPTETA
+471 PAATPTPVPTQTA

-550 ANAKVKTGAVRS
+550 ANAKVKTGAVHS

-569 LDATAG
+569 LDAASG
-575 LFALALLATGTGAL
+575 LVALALLTTGAGAL

>member
-15 SALAGLCV
+15 SALAGLCIA
-23 VALALPTL
+23 ALALPTL

-65 DGRGYGSTSTGKQD
+65 DGRGYGSTSSGKQD

-114 PNISVSCVLDVDH
+114 PDVSVSCVLDVDH

-190 RADIVVLN
+190 RSDIVVLN
-198 PEGNRSVAHLMNLD
+198 PEGNYSVAYLLNAD
-212 GRLGDIDLNN
+212 SRSDKDLN
-222 PDHHERTS
+222 DYTTS
-230 KLYSPEGMFFDS
+230 NQKLYSPAGMFFDS
-242 IQLVGN
+242 VQPVGN
-248 VNRSGHTDYVLT
+248 VDGSGHTDYVFT
-260 ASDANGKHPKA
+260 TSDANGKHGKA
-271 WLVTNIGTYSYLNDP
+271 WLVADIISYPDLDDP
-286 FAGTAEITLEEN
+286 LRRAVEITLEGN
-298 SYLGKA
+298 TYLGKA
-304 TSAANAG
+304 TTAASAG
-311 DVNGDGYE
+311 DVNGDGYD

-333 GARTLPSTYTINS
+333 SGHSTYTINS

-357 TGADSGWS
+357 TGTGSGWS
-365 VASFAREGKP
+365 VASYAREGKP
-375 HLVAVGAPYAGDGEV
+375 NLVAVGAPHAGDGEV

-430 SGSFPTEP
+430 SGAFPTEP

-465 QAVYLG
+465 QALYLG

-493 AEPTREPTAAPTQE
+493 AEPSQEPTAAPTQE

-515 EPRTPLAPLPVVPA
+515 EPRTPLSPLPVVPA

-550 ANAKVKTGAVRS
+550 ANAKVKTGAVHS

-569 LDATAG
+569 LDAASG
-575 LFALALLATGTGAL
+575 LVALALLATGTGAL

>member
-23 VALALPTL
+23 AALALPTL

-65 DGRGYGSTSTGKQD
+65 DGRGYGSTSSGKQD

-114 PNISVSCVLDVDH
+114 PNVSVSCVADVDH

-176 HFSAVFAGKYDGDY
+176 NFSAVYANKKYDGEY
-190 RADIVVLN
+190 TSDIVVLN
-198 PEGNRSVAHLMNLD
+198 PEGDHSVAYLLPAE
-212 GRLGDIDLNN
+212 RRGDIDLNKPEHYTTN
-222 PDHHERTS
+222 Q
-230 KLYSPEGMFFDS
+230 KLYSPTGMFFDS
-242 IQLVGN
+242 IQPVSNVDVGG
-248 VNRSGHTDYVLT
+248 RTYYVIT
-260 ASDANGKHPKA
+260 ASDANGKHGKA
-271 WLVTNIGTYSYLNDP
+271 WLVADIISYPDLDDP
-286 FAGTAEITLEEN
+286 FRRAVEITLEGN
-298 SYLGKA
+298 TYLGKA
-304 TSAANAG
+304 TTAASAG

-333 GARTLPSTYTINS
+333 GDGILPRTYTINS

-357 TGADSGWS
+357 TGTGSGWS
-365 VASFAREGKP
+365 VASYAREGKP
-375 HLVAVGAPYAGDGEV
+375 NLVAVGAPHAGDGEV

-430 SGSFPTEP
+430 SGAWPTET

-443 GADNATKQTPASAA
+443 GADNATKETPASAA

-471 PAATPTPAPTETA
+471 PAATPTPVPTQTA

-515 EPRTPLAPLPVVPA
+515 EPRTPLSPLPVVPA
-529 KPSPLPAPV
+529 KPSPLPTPV
-538 DAGVLVTDKLPS
+538 DAGVLVTDKLTS

-575 LFALALLATGTGAL
+575 LFALALLATGAGAL

-595 SA
+595 NA

>member
-1 MVPSWLLAANRRRS
+1 MVPSWLLAANRRRN
-15 SALAGLCV
+15 SALAGLCIA
-23 VALALPTL
+23 ALALPTL

-65 DGRGYGSTSTGKQD
+65 DGRGYGSTSSGKQD

-114 PNISVSCVLDVDH
+114 PNVSVSCVADVDH

-190 RADIVVLN
+190 RSDIVVLN
-198 PEGNRSVAHLMNLD
+198 PEGNYSVAYLLNAD
-212 GRLGDIDLNN
+212 SRSDKDLN
-222 PDHHERTS
+222 DYTTS
-230 KLYSPEGMFFDS
+230 NQKLYSPEGMFFDS
-242 IQLVGN
+242 VQPVGN
-248 VNRSGHTDYVLT
+248 VDGSGHTDYVFT
-260 ASDANGKHPKA
+260 TSDANGKHGKA
-271 WLVTNIGTYSYLNDP
+271 WLVTNIGTSSFLNDP
-286 FAGTAEITLEEN
+286 FAGIPEINLEEN
-298 SYLGKA
+298 TYLGKA
-304 TSAANAG
+304 TTAANAG
-311 DVNGDGYE
+311 DVNGDGYD

-333 GARTLPSTYTINS
+333 GASTLPNTYTINS
-346 ANQTDPNVAVL
+346 VNQTDPNVAVL
-357 TGADSGWS
+357 TGTGSGWS
-365 VASFAREGKP
+365 VASYAREGKP
-375 HLVAVGAPYAGDGEV
+375 NLVAVGAPHAGDGEV

-430 SGSFPTEP
+430 SGAWPTET

-443 GADNATKQTPASAA
+443 GADNATKETPASAA

-471 PAATPTPAPTETA
+471 PAATPTPVPTQTA

-515 EPRTPLAPLPVVPA
+515 EPRTPLSPLPVVPA

-569 LDATAG
+569 LDAASG
-575 LFALALLATGTGAL
+575 LVALALLTTGTGAL

-595 SA
+595 NA

>member
-1 MVPSWLLAANRRRS
+1 MVPSWLLAANRRRN
-15 SALAGLCV
+15 SALAGLCIA
-23 VALALPTL
+23 ALALPTL

-65 DGRGYGSTSTGKQD
+65 DGRGYGSTSSGKQD

-114 PNISVSCVLDVDH
+114 PNVSVSCVADVDH

-190 RADIVVLN
+190 RSDIVVLN
-198 PEGNRSVAHLMNLD
+198 PEGNYSVAYLLNAD
-212 GRLGDIDLNN
+212 SRSDKDLN
-222 PDHHERTS
+222 DYTTS
-230 KLYSPEGMFFDS
+230 NQKLYSPEGMFFDS
-242 IQLVGN
+242 VQPVGN
-248 VNRSGHTDYVLT
+248 VDGSGHTDYVFT
-260 ASDANGKHPKA
+260 TSDANGKHGKA
-271 WLVTNIGTYSYLNDP
+271 WLVTNIGTSSFLNDP
-286 FAGTAEITLEEN
+286 FAGIPEINLEEN
-298 SYLGKA
+298 TYLGKA
-304 TSAANAG
+304 TTAANAG
-311 DVNGDGYE
+311 DVNGDGYD

-333 GARTLPSTYTINS
+333 GASTLPNTYTINS
-346 ANQTDPNVAVL
+346 VNQTDPNVAVL
-357 TGADSGWS
+357 TGAGSGWS
-365 VASFAREGKP
+365 VASYAREGKP
-375 HLVAVGAPYAGDGEV
+375 NLVAVGAPHAGDGEV

-430 SGSFPTEP
+430 SGAWPTET

-484 PAAPTQEPT
+484 PVAPTQEPT

-575 LFALALLATGTGAL
+575 LFALALLATGAGAL

>member
-1 MVPSWLLAANRRRS
+1 MVPSWLLAANRRRN
-15 SALAGLCV
+15 SALAGLCIA
-23 VALALPTL
+23 ALALPTL

-65 DGRGYGSTSTGKQD
+65 DSRDYDYSPGKQD

-114 PNISVSCVLDVDH
+114 PNVSVSCVADVDH

-176 HFSAVFAGKYDGDY
+176 NFSAVYANKKYDGEY
-190 RADIVVLN
+190 LSDIVVLN
-198 PEGNRSVAHLMNLD
+198 PEGDHSVAYLLPAE
-212 GRLGDIDLNN
+212 RRGDIDLNKPEHYTTN
-222 PDHHERTS
+222 Q
-230 KLYSPEGMFFDS
+230 KLYSPTGMFFDS
-242 IQLVGN
+242 IQSVDI
-248 VNRSGHTDYVLT
+248 VNGSGRTYYVIT
-260 ASDANGKHPKA
+260 ASDANGKHGKA
-271 WLVTNIGTYSYLNDP
+271 WLVADIISYPDLDDP
-286 FAGTAEITLEEN
+286 LRRAVEITLEGN
-298 SYLGKA
+298 TYLGKA
-304 TSAANAG
+304 TTAASAG

-333 GARTLPSTYTINS
+333 SGHSTYTINS

-357 TGADSGWS
+357 TGTGSGWS
-365 VASFAREGKP
+365 VASYAREGKP
-375 HLVAVGAPYAGDGEV
+375 NLVAVGAPHAGDGEV

-430 SGSFPTEP
+430 SGSFPTET
-438 PILVA
+438 PILLA
-443 GADNATKQTPASAA
+443 GADNATKETPASAA

-471 PAATPTPAPTETA
+471 PAATPTPVPTQTA

-515 EPRTPLAPLPVVPA
+515 EPRTPLSPLPVVPA

-575 LFALALLATGTGAL
+575 LFALALLATGVGAL

>member
-23 VALALPTL
+23 AALALPTL

-65 DGRGYGSTSTGKQD
+65 DGRGYGSTSSGKQD

-176 HFSAVFAGKYDGDY
+176 NFSAVFAGKYEGEY
-190 RADIVVLN
+190 SSDIVVLN
-198 PEGNRSVAHLMNLD
+198 PEGDHSVAYLLPAE
-212 GRLGDIDLNN
+212 RRGDIDLNKPEHYTTN
-222 PDHHERTS
+222 Q
-230 KLYSPEGMFFDS
+230 KLYSPTGMFFDS
-242 IQLVGN
+242 IQPVGN
-248 VNRSGHTDYVLT
+248 VNRSGYTDYVFT
-260 ASDANGKHPKA
+260 ASDANGKHGKA
-271 WLVTNIGTYSYLNDP
+271 WLVTEIRSHINLDSDFREI
-286 FAGTAEITLEEN
+286 AEINLEEN
-298 SYLGKA
+298 TYLGKA
-304 TSAANAG
+304 TTAANAG

-333 GARTLPSTYTINS
+333 GDGILPRTYTINS

-357 TGADSGWS
+357 TGTGSGWS
-365 VASFAREGKP
+365 VASYAREGKP
-375 HLVAVGAPYAGDGEV
+375 NLVAVGAPHAGDGEV
-390 YYFPT
+390 YYFPA
-395 TAFTAGSHPISGLGD
+395 TAFTAGSHPISSLGD

-430 SGSFPTEP
+430 SGRFPTET

-443 GADNATKQTPASAA
+443 GADNATKETPASAA

-471 PAATPTPAPTETA
+471 PAATPTPVPTQTA

-550 ANAKVKTGAVRS
+550 ANAKVKTGAVHS

-569 LDATAG
+569 LDAASG
-575 LFALALLATGTGAL
+575 LVALALLATGAGAL

>member
-23 VALALPTL
+23 AALALPTL

-65 DGRGYGSTSTGKQD
+65 DGRGYGSTSSGKQD

-230 KLYSPEGMFFDS
+230 KLYSSEGMFFDS
-242 IQLVGN
+242 VQPVGN
-248 VNRSGHTDYVLT
+248 VDGSGHTDYVLT
-260 ASDANGKHPKA
+260 TSDANGKHGKA
-271 WLVTNIGTYSYLNDP
+271 WLVTEIRSHINLDSDFREI
-286 FAGTAEITLEEN
+286 AEINLEEN
-298 SYLGKA
+298 TYLGKA
-304 TSAANAG
+304 TTAANAG

-333 GARTLPSTYTINS
+333 GDGILPRTYTINS

-357 TGADSGWS
+357 TGAGSGWS

-375 HLVAVGAPYAGDGEV
+375 HLVAVGAPHAGDGEV

-465 QAVYLG
+465 QVMYLG
-471 PAATPTPAPTETA
+471 PAATPTPVPTQTA

-493 AEPTREPTAAPTQE
+493 AEPTQAPTAAPTQE

-515 EPRTPLAPLPVVPA
+515 EPRTPLSPLPVVPA

-550 ANAKVKTGAVRS
+550 ANAKVKTGAVHS

-569 LDATAG
+569 LDAASG
-575 LFALALLATGTGAL
+575 LVALALLATGAGAL

>member
-15 SALAGLCV
+15 SALAGLCIA
-23 VALALPTL
+23 ALALPTL

-65 DGRGYGSTSTGKQD
+65 DSRDYGHTTPGKQD

-114 PNISVSCVLDVDH
+114 PDVSVSCVLDVDH

-190 RADIVVLN
+190 RSDIVVLN
-198 PEGNRSVAHLMNLD
+198 PEGNYSVAYLLNAD
-212 GRLGDIDLNN
+212 SRSDKDLN
-222 PDHHERTS
+222 DYTTS
-230 KLYSPEGMFFDS
+230 NQKLYSPEGMFFDS
-242 IQLVGN
+242 VQPIGN
-248 VNRSGHTDYVLT
+248 VDGSGHTDYVFT
-260 ASDANGKHPKA
+260 TSDANGKHGKA
-271 WLVTNIGTYSYLNDP
+271 WLVTNIGTSSFLNDP
-286 FAGTAEITLEEN
+286 FAGIPEINLEEN
-298 SYLGKA
+298 TYLGKA
-304 TSAANAG
+304 TTAANAG
-311 DVNGDGYE
+311 DVNGDGYD

-333 GARTLPSTYTINS
+333 GASTLPNTYTINS

-357 TGADSGWS
+357 TGAGSGWS
-365 VASFAREGKP
+365 VASYAREGKP
-375 HLVAVGAPYAGDGEV
+375 NLVAVGAPYAGDGEV
-390 YYFPT
+390 YYFPA

-430 SGSFPTEP
+430 SGAFPTEP

-471 PAATPTPAPTETA
+471 PAATPTPAPTQTA

-515 EPRTPLAPLPVVPA
+515 EPRTPLSPLPVVPA

-538 DAGVLVTDKLPS
+538 DAGVLVTDKLTS

-575 LFALALLATGTGAL
+575 LFALALLATGAGAL

>member
-15 SALAGLCV
+15 SALAGLCIA
-23 VALALPTL
+23 ALALPTL

-65 DGRGYGSTSTGKQD
+65 DGRGYGSTSSGKQD

-114 PNISVSCVLDVDH
+114 PNVSVSCVADVDH

-176 HFSAVFAGKYDGDY
+176 NFSAVYANKKYDGEY
-190 RADIVVLN
+190 LSDIVVLN
-198 PEGNRSVAHLMNLD
+198 PEGDHSVAYLLPAE
-212 GRLGDIDLNN
+212 RRGDIDLNKPEHYTTN
-222 PDHHERTS
+222 Q
-230 KLYSPEGMFFDS
+230 KLYSPTGMFFDS
-242 IQLVGN
+242 IQPVEN
-248 VNRSGHTDYVLT
+248 VNGSGRTYYVIT
-260 ASDANGKHPKA
+260 ASDANGKHGKA
-271 WLVTNIGTYSYLNDP
+271 WLVADIISYPDLDDP
-286 FAGTAEITLEEN
+286 LRRAVEITLEGN
-298 SYLGKA
+298 TYLGKA
-304 TSAANAG
+304 TTAASAG
-311 DVNGDGYE
+311 DVNGDGYD

-333 GARTLPSTYTINS
+333 SGHSTYTINS

-357 TGADSGWS
+357 TGTGSGWS
-365 VASFAREGKP
+365 VASYAREGKP
-375 HLVAVGAPYAGDGEV
+375 NLVAVGAPHAGDGEV

-395 TAFTAGSHPISGLGD
+395 TAFTAGSHPISSLGD

-443 GADNATKQTPASAA
+443 GADNATKETPASAA

-471 PAATPTPAPTETA
+471 PAATPTPVPTQTA

-538 DAGVLVTDKLPS
+538 DAGVLVTDKLTS

-569 LDATAG
+569 LDAASG
-575 LFALALLATGTGAL
+575 LVALALLATGAGAL